1 MSRENLKIAALV
13 LGSGSLI
20 GIGLALAPPPPERGG
35 WEHVCAAERTE
46 TGVNLGVRGSGGI
59 PIGNGLTLRI
69 DDETVCDRY
78 AWICPKG
85 VQCDPA
91 KKPSP

>member
-1 MSRENLKIAALV
+1 M
-13 LGSGSLI
+13 
-20 GIGLALAPPPPERGG
+20 
-35 WEHVCAAERTE
+35 
-46 TGVNLGVRGSGGI
+46 NLGVRGFGGI
-59 PIGNGLTLRI
+59 HIGNGLTLQI